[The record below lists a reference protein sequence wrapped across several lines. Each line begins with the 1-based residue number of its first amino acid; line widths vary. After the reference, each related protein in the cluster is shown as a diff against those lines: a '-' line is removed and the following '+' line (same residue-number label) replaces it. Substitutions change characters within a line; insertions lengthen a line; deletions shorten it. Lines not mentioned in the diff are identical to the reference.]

1 MPSPLR
7 EHFSVNY
14 SNIRIVKHCR
24 KSLLI
29 SKEKNWK
36 KKSSTS
42 YFDVT
47 MRSYYGAEIWNSS
60 LVIPCH
66 IFKQW
71 KTRKKLTLYGQD
83 GIVILWCANGQKRTK
98 QGRTFY
104 RSFQNHQ
111 VSDQYREQSKTSQFF
126 RCYI

>member
-7 EHFSVNY
+7 EHFSVNC
-14 SNIRIVKHCR
+14 SNIRIVKHFR

-111 VSDQYREQSKTSQFF
+111 VSDRYREQSKTSQFF